1 MAFSFLTQE
10 IAMDLGTANTVIFR
24 NDDIVM
30 DAPSIVAIDNNTGKC
45 IAIGQQAKLMHEHT
59 NPGIKTIRPL
69 RNGVIADFNAAEMM
83 IKGFIKQVNNKK
95 KIPFHPEPQDCGRHS
110 FRKHPGGDQGRAR
123 LLRACRR
130 T

>member
-24 NDDIVM
+24 NDEKVLDE
-30 DAPSIVAIDNNTGKC
+30 PSIVAIDNNTQKC

-95 KIPFHPEPQDCGRHS
+95 KSLFSPTSR
-110 FRKHPGGDQGRAR
+110 
-123 LLRACRR
+123 
-130 T
+130 